1 MEVLQDAGSNPAASI
16 LTGKIMNK
24 HNRRTNM
31 GSGFG
36 KKEKYP
42 YPSRH
47 GSHSSMINEEKT
59 NELEALHGNSDRVVL
74 EDEKGFYITE
84 KRRLD
89 TGLADPSRYS
99 ARSK

>member
-1 MEVLQDAGSNPAASI
+1 
-16 LTGKIMNK
+16 MNK
-24 HNRRTNM
+24 YNKRRNIAQ
-31 GSGFG
+31 GFG

-47 GSHSSMINEEKT
+47 GSHASMINEERT
-59 NELEALHGNSDRVVL
+59 SELEALFGHSRQVML

-89 TGLADPSRYS
+89 TGLADPNRYS
-99 ARSK
+99 SRSK